1 MRFLFGILFSSKQ
14 SLVEPSFP
22 TPTFLRH
29 SVVISLY
36 SIAECCSPQSTFKSE
51 VQSLLLTMIHS
62 LVCKK
67 LSHLL
72 GSTADLWAGDVLE
85 IAKLGAE
92 EKKVT
97 LPAGC
102 KRPSPIWNQKPA
114 I

>member
-1 MRFLFGILFSSKQ
+1 M
-14 SLVEPSFP
+14 
-22 TPTFLRH
+22 
-29 SVVISLY
+29 Y

-67 LSHLL
+67 LSLWL
-72 GSTADLWAGDVLE
+72 ASTVDLWAGDVLE

-92 EKKVT
+92 EKKVK
-97 LPAGC
+97 LPAVC
-102 KRPSPIWNQKPA
+102 KGLFVNLEHDHKPA